1 MESTLFTRLGLFM
14 AHKGLNDNQI
24 TVQAKIAVGT
34 LGKQR
39 RSGKGLSY
47 DSLVKILT
55 TYPELNPTW
64 LLLGTGEMLLSNSKD
79 VSQEVL
85 KRVKELENTLKNQDE
100 KINLLI
106 DQLDNLRA
114 QITIN
119 QELMQSMTRK

>member
-79 VSQEVL
+79 VSEEVL

-114 QITIN
+114 QMTIN

>member
-14 AHKGLNDNQI
+14 THKGLNDNQI

-114 QITIN
+114 QMTIN
-119 QELMQSMTRK
+119 QELIQSMTQK

>member
-14 AHKGLNDNQI
+14 THKGLNDNQI
-24 TVQAKIAVGT
+24 TIQAKIAVGT

-79 VSQEVL
+79 VSEEVL

-114 QITIN
+114 QMTIN
-119 QELMQSMTRK
+119 QELIQSMTQK

>member
-79 VSQEVL
+79 VSEEVL

-114 QITIN
+114 QMTIN
-119 QELMQSMTRK
+119 QELIQSMTQK